1 MTTIDVLYYILLFLS
16 MAIFIYI
23 SPIFKRNKYISPKKY
38 LILFSISCIIT
49 LIYSYATI
57 HYFKRDILIFLRDAN
72 NISCYL
78 EQDFF
83 KNIELLFWYG
93 GKIDPPRIHNQ
104 IMGTNTWSIPS
115 DFLVSRIYG
124 FFMYISRD
132 NIFVISFFFGLISFL
147 SKYIWIQIAEK
158 NNLTKEQIFL
168 MLFMIMFSG
177 LDSFFIQG
185 MHKEAIAFLLLSYLF
200 YFYKSEKN
208 LLSVSLFVVSII
220 HLIILRN
227 YIVFIFII
235 AIILW
240 HLKKVYFSNKNRFYI
255 LLTTSIVS
263 LIIFI
268 IKIFPFL
275 IKRKEQ
281 FNKKAI
287 GNTALDFIDFNKSF
301 FDNALIFIK
310 SIFRLFFYIPNPY
323 LNNFTKFA
331 FLLSN
336 FIFILW
342 TIYFFFKKYLPNPYI
357 TYYFFIPS
365 FLGLILIATI
375 VPNYGAIVR
384 YRSIFVILIYM
395 GIIFNMKHVR
405 IFTIYNFL
413 KHFIKKLL
421 FLQNKI

>member
-1 MTTIDVLYYILLFLS
+1 

-38 LILFSISCIIT
+38 LVLFSISCIIT

-132 NIFVISFFFGLISFL
+132 NIYVISFFFGLISFL

-268 IKIFPFL
+268 IKISPFL

-301 FDNALIFIK
+301 FENALIFIK
-310 SIFRLFFYIPNPY
+310 SIFRLFFYIPNSD
-323 LNNFTKFA
+323 
-331 FLLSN
+331 FLTPVNLTFFISN
-336 FIFILW
+336 VIFIFWIIFFYLKRKTQDHKLLFFTFLPAILG
-342 TIYFFFKKYLPNPYI
+342 F
-357 TYYFFIPS
+357 
-365 FLGLILIATI
+365 ILIVTI
-375 VPNYGAIVR
+375 VANYGAIVR
-384 YRSIFVILIYM
+384 YRSIFVMLIYM
-395 GIIFNMKHVR
+395 GIIFNIKDVK

-413 KHFIKKLL
+413 KHFIKKPL